1 MANQN
6 PFDEAEIKPDPD
18 KRIAEAVRRILISI
32 GEDPDREGLVQTPK
46 RVAQMYAELTSG
58 YHADLDTLVNGAI
71 FHVNYTEMIV
81 VLNIDFSS
89 LCEHHL
95 LPFFGKVHVAYI
107 PDGRVIGLSK
117 LPRIVEMHARRL
129 QIQERMTTEIANT
142 IQHILEPRGVGVIV
156 EARHMCTIVRG
167 VEKVNARMVTKAML
181 GNFGDVNIRNEFV
194 SHIGYGDEEGIKHDH
209 ARQREEGSFEIR
221 NPY

>member
-1 MANQN
+1 MANQI
-6 PFDEAEIKPDPD
+6 PFNNEALKADHNNH
-18 KRIAEAVRRILISI
+18 IAEAVHQILISI
-32 GEDPDREGLVQTPK
+32 GEDPDREGLGQTTK

-71 FHVNYTEMIV
+71 FHVDYTEMVV

-142 IQHILEPRGVGVIV
+142 IQHVLEPKGVGVIV
-156 EARHMCTIVRG
+156 EARHLCTIVRG
-167 VEKVNARMVTKAML
+167 VEKINARMVTKTML

-194 SHIGYGDEEGIKHDH
+194 SHIGCGDEEGRKHDH
-209 ARQREEGSFEIR
+209 AFQREER
-221 NPY
+221 LL

>member
-6 PFDEAEIKPDPD
+6 PFDDEEIKSDPD
-18 KRIAEAVRRILISI
+18 EHIVEAVHRILVSI
-32 GEDPDREGLVQTPK
+32 GEDPEREGLVQTPK
-46 RVAQMYAELTSG
+46 RVAQMYAELTAG
-58 YHADLDTLVNGAI
+58 YHADLETLVNGAI
-71 FHVNYTEMIV
+71 FHVDYPEMVV

-89 LCEHHL
+89 LCQHHL

-117 LPRIVEMHARRL
+117 LPRIIEMHARRL
-129 QIQERMTTEIANT
+129 QIQERMTTEIAHT
-142 IQHILEPRGVGVIV
+142 IQHVLEPKGVGVIV
-156 EARHMCTIVRG
+156 EARHLCMIARG

-181 GNFGDVNIRNEFV
+181 GNFGDVNIRKEFV

-209 ARQREEGSFEIR
+209 VCQGEERFL
-221 NPY
+221 

>member
-1 MANQN
+1 MANQIPLDN
-6 PFDEAEIKPDPD
+6 EEIKSDPD
-18 KRIAEAVRRILISI
+18 KHIVEAVHHILISI
-32 GEDPDREGLVQTPK
+32 GEDPGREGLVQTPK
-46 RVAQMYAELTSG
+46 RVAQMYAELTAG
-58 YHADLDTLVNGAI
+58 YHVDLATLVNGAI
-71 FHVNYTEMIV
+71 FHVDYAEMVV
-81 VLNIDFSS
+81 VLNVDFSS

-129 QIQERMTTEIANT
+129 QIQERMTTDIANT
-142 IQHILEPRGVGVIV
+142 IQNVLEPKGVGVIV

-167 VEKVNARMVTKAML
+167 IEKINARMVTRAML

-194 SHIGYGDEEGIKHDH
+194 SHIGYGDEEGIKHDLVFH
-209 ARQREEGSFEIR
+209 REERFL
-221 NPY
+221 

>member
-1 MANQN
+1 MANQIPSQN
-6 PFDEAEIKPDPD
+6 EETNADPN
-18 KRIAEAVRRILISI
+18 RHFAEAVYHFLISI
-32 GEDPDREGLVQTPK
+32 GEDPNREGLVQTPK
-46 RVAQMYAELTSG
+46 RVAQMFAELTTG

-71 FHVNYTEMIV
+71 FHVDYTEMVV

-142 IQHILEPRGVGVIV
+142 IQHVLEPKGVGVIV
-156 EARHMCTIVRG
+156 EARHLCTIVRG
-167 VEKVNARMVTKAML
+167 VEKINARMVTKAML
-181 GNFGDVNIRNEFV
+181 GNFGDMNIRNEFV
-194 SHIGYGDEEGIKHDH
+194 SHIGYGDEEGKKYDH
-209 ARQREEGSFEIR
+209 AFQGVERLL
-221 NPY
+221 

>member
-6 PFDEAEIKPDPD
+6 PFDDEEIESDPN
-18 KRIAEAVRRILISI
+18 KHAVEAVHRILISI

-58 YHADLDTLVNGAI
+58 YHADLETLVNGAI
-71 FHVNYTEMIV
+71 FHVDYSEMVV

-117 LPRIVEMHARRL
+117 LPRIVEMYARRL

-142 IQHILEPRGVGVIV
+142 IQHVLEPKGVGVIV
-156 EARHMCTIVRG
+156 EARHMCTMVRG
-167 VEKVNARMVTKAML
+167 VEKINARMVTRAML

-209 ARQREEGSFEIR
+209 VSHREERFL
-221 NPY
+221 

>member
-1 MANQN
+1 MANQI
-6 PFDEAEIKPDPD
+6 PFDDEEIEADFD
-18 KRIAEAVRRILISI
+18 KHIEEAVHHILISI

-46 RVAQMYAELTSG
+46 RVAQMYGELTAG
-58 YHADLDTLVNGAI
+58 YHANLDTLVNSAI
-71 FHVNYTEMIV
+71 FHIDYSEMVV

-142 IQHILEPRGVGVIV
+142 IQHVLEPKGVGVLV
-156 EARHMCTIVRG
+156 EARHMCTMVRG
-167 VEKVNARMVTKAML
+167 VEKINARMVTRAML
-181 GNFGDVNIRNEFV
+181 GIFGDVNIRNEFV
-194 SHIGYGDEEGIKHDH
+194 SHIGYGDEEGINH
-209 ARQREEGSFEIR
+209 
-221 NPY
+221 

>member
-1 MANQN
+1 MTNQI
-6 PFDEAEIKPDPD
+6 PFDDEEIRSDPD
-18 KRIAEAVRRILISI
+18 EHIVEAVHRILVSI
-32 GEDPDREGLVQTPK
+32 GEDPAREGLVQTPK
-46 RVAQMYAELTSG
+46 RVAQMYAELTAG

-71 FHVNYTEMIV
+71 FHVDYTEMVV

-95 LPFFGKVHVAYI
+95 LPFSGKVHVAYV

-142 IQHILEPRGVGVIV
+142 IQQVLEPKGVGVIV
-156 EARHMCTIVRG
+156 EARHLCMIARG
-167 VEKVNARMVTKAML
+167 VEKINARVVTKAML

-194 SHIGYGDEEGIKHDH
+194 SHIGYGDEEGKKHDH
-209 ARQREEGSFEIR
+209 ACQREERFL
-221 NPY
+221 